1 MSDCDN
7 LAKNLITG
15 RVGHPPRYKREYVS
29 YLNAL
34 IAVAMIT
41 ACNAPA
47 TRPAPYGDD
56 TAASA
61 PHPKETMTNAQ
72 SLSPQLAAFRE
83 ELLRADDAAWRRLDM
98 GYYQMKAAVDQI
110 VVTDLD
116 VSDFVAQLRSP
127 DPDTRANGLCGLAA
141 ARTPAGVD
149 HLIRALKSEPDPYNR
164 TLAVWCVR
172 MFEPDRR
179 VTSALTE
186 FLSHCRD
193 IDLGRYLADDGT
205 IRDFKSP
212 FPLAGMEAFKALVA
226 LRGRDDMLNGDGW
239 RAFVDRVGRH
249 IDPEPITSLN
259 LQRLGARAGAPRTDP
274 DENLRR
280 WIEE

>member
-1 MSDCDN
+1 MSDCDKLTN
-7 LAKNLITG
+7 TLAGGCVARRPRCRRKN
-15 RVGHPPRYKREYVS
+15 VS
-29 YLNAL
+29 YLIAL
-34 IAVAMIT
+34 IAAAIA

-47 TRPAPYGDD
+47 HRPAPDGDNA
-56 TAASA
+56 TAAA
-61 PHPKETMTNAQ
+61 PRGNVATSNPPP
-72 SLSPQLAAFRE
+72 LSPQLAAFRN

-98 GYYQMKAAVDQI
+98 GYHQMKAAVGQI
-110 VVTDLD
+110 VVAELD
-116 VSDFVAQLRSP
+116 VSEFVAQLRSP

-141 ARTPAGVD
+141 ARTAAGVD
-149 HLIRALKSEPDPYNR
+149 HLIRALYNEPDPYNR
-164 TLAVWCVR
+164 TIAVWCLR

-179 VTSALTE
+179 VSKALSE
-186 FLSHCRD
+186 FLSACRD

-226 LRGRDDMLNGDGW
+226 LRGRDDMLNGGGW
-239 RAFVDRVGRH
+239 RAFVERVGRH